1 MKFVAYSPAT
11 LLIVSAMLLDTT
23 LLVQALP
30 MTSTIRKDSL
40 IEDSDVA
47 MPSASEIFAQWG
59 AASAAGLNDLSV
71 GELNDQLY
79 LGQLHKEKSK
89 GGNRHWGDYVVMV
102 VLILLAIFFSLFCVC
117 RVLSDET

>member
-1 MKFVAYSPAT
+1 MKFVAYSPAA
-11 LLIVSAMLLDTT
+11 LLIVSAMLFDTT

-47 MPSASEIFAQWG
+47 MPSPSDIFAQWDALATG
-59 AASAAGLNDLSV
+59 PNDLSD
-71 GELNDQLY
+71 GELMDQLY

-89 GGNRHWGDYVVMV
+89 
-102 VLILLAIFFSLFCVC
+102 S
-117 RVLSDET
+117 